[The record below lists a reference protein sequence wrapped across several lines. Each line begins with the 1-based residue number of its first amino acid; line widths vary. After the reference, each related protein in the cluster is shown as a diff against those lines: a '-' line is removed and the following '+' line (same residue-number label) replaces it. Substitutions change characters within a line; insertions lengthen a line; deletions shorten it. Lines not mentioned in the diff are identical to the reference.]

1 MMTDPIHSS
10 NPLPADEKRLSRVR
24 GAHKGAFT
32 KLEKKV
38 DDFLTTVIATPNQ
51 LVEAEAFLKTLRL
64 EQTLH
69 RDESLLKKYSCFIPE
84 FLDLG
89 HLEKVE
95 SLELDVYPNYYLPHH
110 CVLKE
115 DSSTTKLRVVFDASS
130 KTTTGVFLN
139 ECLLVGPKV
148 QEDLFDILLRF
159 RFFKVAMSADTAKM
173 YRQVELSK
181 KDKDYHR
188 IFWRFDRQQPIDTY
202 RMTRVA
208 YGVASSSFHAI
219 RSLVECANRE
229 GVSFEAQI
237 SIKRDF
243 YVDDILTEANS
254 VDEAKKLQNDLIQA
268 LKQAKFD
275 LRKWTCSEASL
286 VLSLPPSIE
295 KPTTT

>member
-1 MMTDPIHSS
+1 M
-10 NPLPADEKRLSRVR
+10 KR
-24 GAHKGAFT
+24 F
-32 KLEKKV
+32 
-38 DDFLTTVIATPNQ
+38 
-51 LVEAEAFLKTLRL
+51 LRL

-69 RDESLLKKYSCFIPE
+69 RDESLLKKYSAFIQE

-95 SLELDVYPNYYLPHH
+95 SLELDVFPNYYLPHH

-130 KTTTGVFLN
+130 KTTTGVSLN

-159 RFFKVAMSADTAKM
+159 RFFKVGMSADIAKM

-202 RMTRVA
+202 RMTRVT
-208 YGVASSSFHAI
+208 YGVANSSFHAI
-219 RSLVECANRE
+219 RSLVEN
-229 GVSFEAQI
+229 SL
-237 SIKRDF
+237 
-243 YVDDILTEANS
+243 ILL
-254 VDEAKKLQNDLIQA
+254 KLKSQ
-268 LKQAKFD
+268 
-275 LRKWTCSEASL
+275 
-286 VLSLPPSIE
+286 
-295 KPTTT
+295 